1 MSAID
6 RRLSGKTAIIT
17 GAAHGI
23 GRATATLFAD
33 EGARVIAV
41 DVDSDGLADLA
52 DECECQTCQIDLTD
66 RTSLDAFVQSVTQID
81 ILFLCAGYVA
91 TGTILDCE
99 EDDWERSFAVN
110 VTPMYRIIR
119 AILPAMIERGEGSII
134 TMSSVASSIRGVPDR
149 FVYSTTKAA
158 VIGLT
163 KAIAADFVGSGIRC
177 NAICP
182 GTVDTPS
189 LDRRARATSDYEA
202 TRAAFIARQ
211 PMGRL
216 GSAVEIA
223 RLALYLASDESGFVT
238 GQCHIAD
245 GGWSN

>member
-1 MSAID
+1 M
-6 RRLSGKTAIIT
+6 
-17 GAAHGI
+17 
-23 GRATATLFAD
+23 LFAA
-33 EGARVIAV
+33 EGARVMAV
-41 DVDSDGLADLA
+41 DVDGDGLADLA
-52 DECECQTCQIDLTD
+52 DESKCQTCQIDLTD
-66 RTSLDAFVQSVTQID
+66 RVSLEAFLQSVTQID

-119 AILPAMIERGEGSII
+119 AILPAMMERGQGSII
-134 TMSSVASSIRGVPDR
+134 TMSSVASSIRGIPDR

-216 GSAVEIA
+216 GSALEIA
-223 RLALYLASDESGFVT
+223 RLALYLASDESSFVT